1 MQIAIDGPAGSG
13 KTSLARALAERF
25 GCRYL
30 ETGKMYRAVALG
42 LERGLGLDEMQI
54 ALDEDGR
61 LLLNGEDV
69 SASLYTPAI
78 DRRSSQAAMR
88 RDVRELLVELQ
99 RQIARGRDV
108 VMEGR
113 DIGTVVLPDAD
124 VKLFLR
130 ASPHE
135 RARRRLQQRGGPSA
149 VNEDLLRR
157 TLQEIEERDA
167 RDSSRSLSPLI
178 PAEDATIIDT
188 DRKPLVQVISEA
200 IHLVKE
206 RLDGR
211 CCGG

>member
-1 MQIAIDGPAGSG
+1 MKIAIDGPAGSG
-13 KTSLARALAERF
+13 KTSLARALAEAF
-25 GCRYL
+25 DCRYV

-42 LERGLGLDEMQI
+42 FDRGFALQEMEI
-54 ALDEDGR
+54 SMTSDGR

-69 SASLYTPAI
+69 SSLLHTPAV
-78 DRRSSQAAMR
+78 DQGSSRVATR
-88 RDVRELLVELQ
+88 RDVRERLVEMQ
-99 RQIARGRDV
+99 RSIAEREDV

-124 VKLFLR
+124 VKIFLE
-130 ASPHE
+130 ASSLE
-135 RARRRLQQRGGPSA
+135 RARRRAAEQGL
-149 VNEDLLRR
+149 EDIEATRA
-157 TLQEIEERDA
+157 EIEERDA
-167 RDSSRSLSPLI
+167 RDSSRALSPLI
-178 PAEDATIIDT
+178 PAPDATIIQT